1 MQAFSSQRRRK
12 GPWPTALEV
21 LEETDFDEFLDS
33 TKPAILKCGMFPEKE
48 RAKKEPLLVAK
59 PVMPAALK
67 RGWRRAKNPK
77 EGTFYFIYVNFHRL
91 QGNQGTDSIFQHTLF
106 FNLHV
111 FAQLH
116 LALTSQK
123 IKLQLGSGF
132 LPFIASKKV

>member
-33 TKPAILKCGMFPEKE
+33 TKPARLKCGMFPEKE
-48 RAKKEPLLVAK
+48 RAKKEPLLVAI

-77 EGTFYFIYVNFHRL
+77 EGTFYFIYVNFHRF
-91 QGNQGTDSIFQHTLF
+91 QGN
-106 FNLHV
+106 
-111 FAQLH
+111 
-116 LALTSQK
+116 
-123 IKLQLGSGF
+123 
-132 LPFIASKKV
+132 